1 VLGKHTLKPGEKT
14 ELKVTFVTIN
24 APGPFEKIVTIDI
37 DAPEKK
43 QYEVIMTGTVK
54 EAPGPKISILPRRSD
69 LGILKLGEKKKQKIA
84 VTNPGE
90 RPLTITAAKTKSGAS
105 IAVVADTLPATIAA
119 GQTANVELT
128 IEAGKQGAFSE
139 RILVESNAKNAPK
152 TGFVILINGK
162 IE

>member
-1 VLGKHTLKPGEKT
+1 MLGKHTLKPGEKT

-43 QYEVIMTGTVK
+43 QYEVVMTGTVK
-54 EAPGPKISILPRRSD
+54 EAPGPKIAVSPRRTD
-69 LGILKLGEKKKQKIA
+69 LGNIKSGEMKTQIIA

-90 RPLTITAAKTKSGAS
+90 RPLTITAAKTKSGAGVDV
-105 IAVVADTLPATIAA
+105 IAKTLPVTIAA
-119 GQTANVELT
+119 GQTVDVELS
-128 IEAGKQGAFSE
+128 IKAGGQGAFSE
-139 RILVESNAKNAPK
+139 RILIESNAKNAPK
-152 TGFVILINGK
+152 TGFVILVNGK